1 MPWSSLANNQT
12 VSFSNLQNA
21 VNNGVFSLKATI
33 PSPSSTEQITK
44 SDANTYVYINPNKAS
59 FSAKSNNQ
67 LVVKQDLEAVWV
79 YCLGYSASSQSDA
92 CKDFEAYC
100 GCTIC

>member
-1 MPWSSLANNQT
+1 MSWAGLANNQT
-12 VSFSNLQNA
+12 VSFTNLKNA
-21 VNNGVFSLKATI
+21 VDTGVFVAKITQTTSA
-33 PSPSSTEQITK
+33 EQTTK
-44 SDANTYVYINPNKAS
+44 SDINTYVYVNPNKAS

-67 LVVKQDLEAVWV
+67 LVVKQDLEAVWI
-79 YCLGYSASSQSDA
+79 YCLGYSASSKSDA